1 MQLPENSVLRHPW
14 RGTFD
19 ATTTGYYF
27 LSLPGVPA
35 WLLAHRRRIVMS
47 ARKSAILTTIFFA
60 AAATQWAPEFAA
72 RPRSADQRQVY
83 LVRLDQSD
91 CTYSNVPNQD
101 APDVDG
107 LVTVIRGND
116 GNTTVKIAMTAS
128 SNTSYHF
135 YLKCV
140 RQLGDIRTGDDGVGT
155 ADFTFPTNSTAATYA
170 FDMYPEGAPPG
181 NKFQNAT
188 VSF

>member
-1 MQLPENSVLRHPW
+1 
-14 RGTFD
+14 
-19 ATTTGYYF
+19 
-27 LSLPGVPA
+27 
-35 WLLAHRRRIVMS
+35 MS

-60 AAATQWAPEFAA
+60 ASATQLAPEFAA
-72 RPRSADQRQVY
+72 RAQSADQRQVY

-91 CTYSNVPNQD
+91 CTNSNVPNED
-101 APDVDG
+101 SPDVDG
-107 LVTVIRGND
+107 LVTVTRGSD

-128 SNTSYHF
+128 SNTTYHF

-140 RQLGDIRTGDDGVGT
+140 RQLGDITTGDEGVGT
-155 ADFTFPTNSTAATYA
+155 ASFTFPTNSASATYA

-181 NKFQNAT
+181 NKFQSAT